1 MCQNPFARREVRYL
15 SPPPVKAPEKSDD
28 DVREKERKA
37 RIKESEKRG
46 KASTILTTG
55 TVVRK
60 TRQQDVRKTLLGQ

>member
-1 MCQNPFARREVRYL
+1 MCQNPFSRREVRYL

-46 KASTILTTG
+46 RASTNRTTG
-55 TVVRK
+55 TVLGKKPEQNVH
-60 TRQQDVRKTLLGQ
+60 KTLLGR

>member
-1 MCQNPFARREVRYL
+1 MCQNPFSRREVRYL

-37 RIKESEKRG
+37 RIKESKKRG

-55 TVVRK
+55 NVLGK
-60 TRQQDVRKTLLGQ
+60 TPEQNVHKTLLGR

>member
-1 MCQNPFARREVRYL
+1 MCQNPFSRREVRYL
-15 SPPPVKAPEKSDD
+15 SPPQVKAPEKSDA

-37 RIKESEKRG
+37 RIKESEKKG